1 MAGFREKRN
10 RTGKKPAL
18 RAVAPGV
25 VMQYGVRL
33 RRVASVPLAGDAT
46 ACAAAGI
53 ADGLACQERGA
64 YGEKAKVR
72 PCLRPGFW
80 RPCRLHDQV
89 AGMVGSLSENAPPDG
104 AYLE

>member
-46 ACAAAGI
+46 ACAVAGV
-53 ADGLACQERGA
+53 AGGCGW
-64 YGEKAKVR
+64 
-72 PCLRPGFW
+72 PCLSGEGRIRGKGESPAMSAAWFLAAM
-80 RPCRLHDQV
+80 P
-89 AGMVGSLSENAPPDG
+89 AA
-104 AYLE
+104 